1 LPEPDEPM
9 PFAPEVPETPAANG
23 PLGEPAPP
31 VAPPQSSTLRIWR
44 YNTALLQQNTTAK

>member
-1 LPEPDEPM
+1 MM
-9 PFAPEVPETPAANG
+9 PFAPEVPEVPGAANG

-44 YNTALLQQNTTAK
+44 YNTALLQQKNTTAK